1 MTFRFR
7 VAPGAEAQIR
17 DAANWWIEN
26 RPKAPEAFAED
37 LERAFEIIW
46 LPATGEPV
54 SHSRLKG
61 LRRLL
66 MGRVRYSTVSTTTL
80 IKSGKPSKSWRFGIR
95 AEALRPR
102 SRRDEVEKNV

>member
-1 MTFRFR
+1 MTYRFR

-37 LERAFEIIW
+37 LERAFEIISS
-46 LPATGEPV
+46 LPGTGEPV
-54 SHSRLKG
+54 VHSRLKG

-66 MGRVRYSTVSTTTL
+66 MGRVRYHLYYHVDQERETVEVLALWHTSRGTTPTL
-80 IKSGKPSKSWRFGIR
+80 
-95 AEALRPR
+95 
-102 SRRDEVEKNV
+102 

>member
-1 MTFRFR
+1 LTYRFR

-37 LERAFEIIW
+37 LERAFEIISS
-46 LPATGEPV
+46 LSGTGEPV

-66 MGRVRYSTVSTTTL
+66 MGRVRYCSTTTL

>member
-1 MTFRFR
+1 MTYRFR

-37 LERAFEIIW
+37 LERAFEIISS
-46 LPATGEPV
+46 LPGTGEPV

-66 MGRVRYSTVSTTTL
+66 MGRVRYYLYYHVDQERETVEVLALWHTSRGSTPTL
-80 IKSGKPSKSWRFGIR
+80 
-95 AEALRPR
+95 
-102 SRRDEVEKNV
+102 

>member
-1 MTFRFR
+1 LTYRFR

-37 LERAFEIIW
+37 LERVFEIISS
-46 LPATGEPV
+46 LPGTGEPV
-54 SHSRLKG
+54 FHSRVKG

-66 MGRVRYSTVSTTTL
+66 MGRVRYHLYYNVDQEGETVEVLALWHTSRGTTPTL
-80 IKSGKPSKSWRFGIR
+80 
-95 AEALRPR
+95 
-102 SRRDEVEKNV
+102 

>member
-1 MTFRFR
+1 MTYRFR

-17 DAANWWIEN
+17 DAVNWWIEN

-37 LERAFEIIW
+37 LERAFEIISS
-46 LPATGEPV
+46 LPGTGEPV

-66 MGRVRYSTVSTTTL
+66 MGRVRYCLYYHVDQERETVEVLALWHTSRGSTPTL
-80 IKSGKPSKSWRFGIR
+80 
-95 AEALRPR
+95 
-102 SRRDEVEKNV
+102 

>member
-1 MTFRFR
+1 MTYRFH

-37 LERAFEIIW
+37 LERAFEIISS
-46 LPATGEPV
+46 LPGTGEPV

-66 MGRVRYSTVSTTTL
+66 MGRVRYCLYYHVDQEGEAVEVLALWHTSRGSTPTL
-80 IKSGKPSKSWRFGIR
+80 
-95 AEALRPR
+95 
-102 SRRDEVEKNV
+102 